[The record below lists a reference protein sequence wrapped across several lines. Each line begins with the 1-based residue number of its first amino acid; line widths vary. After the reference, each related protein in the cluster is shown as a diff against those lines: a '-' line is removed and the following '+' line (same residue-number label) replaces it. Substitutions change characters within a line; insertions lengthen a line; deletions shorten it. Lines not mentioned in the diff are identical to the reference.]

1 MFSSF
6 ISGVYGIVLLSDS
19 ERITEYL
26 DFSKTGFSRLAI
38 VEAKISDHDER
49 IGVGCNVGIHV
60 LQKRNILSLVNKQ

>member
-6 ISGVYGIVLLSDS
+6 ISGVYGIVLLSNS

-38 VEAKISDHDER
+38 AAKPKFPTMMKELEL
-49 IGVGCNVGIHV
+49 GVT
-60 LQKRNILSLVNKQ
+60 